1 MVSMKMN
8 WMANLI
14 ASALTLSTVACMQ
27 ESPVDNPSADG
38 KHKANDL
45 SVAARTPIGS
55 TQPITMISTL
65 AQLRAMS
72 TTGNYKLANNI
83 DASPTSSAPFAP
95 IGFTKDP
102 FQGTF
107 DGNNFTIDRL
117 TVRGSGE
124 NTGMFSW
131 AVNANFKNIRLTNVN
146 VIGGRNTGGLA
157 GYVRNVDLTYSY
169 VTGTVTGNL
178 QGDSRLGMVFGRAS
192 DFVRVN
198 RCYATGTVN
207 GWGQSVGGFVGYI
220 DAYGL
225 PDPNDD
231 FRATFKEVF
240 TNVTVNPSMPAGTG
254 YVYAGGL
261 AGYVIGGWFESVH
274 TAGSVLGRKAAGG
287 ILGYVLNDDPNSAAS
302 VLRGA
307 MSRGIVTDASVAGRA
322 GTIGMSTA
330 TFAWCSSFW
339 DKTTDTGVPNPLMP
353 ETNCQTGKTS
363 TELKSP
369 HPDPSKLISP
379 YTFGQLV
386 TQSLINQGVYQQ
398 CKLASGSDGD
408 WGFGTCGTTVTWALN
423 SSTEYNTLTR
433 IPNPGVQPK

>member
-1 MVSMKMN
+1 MQNK

-27 ESPVDNPSADG
+27 ENPMERPSADG
-38 KHKANDL
+38 KTNDL
-45 SVAARTPIGS
+45 SVAARSPIGS
-55 TQPITMISTL
+55 TEMVQRCSTL
-65 AQLRAMS
+65 AQLRAMT
-72 TTGNYKLANNI
+72 TTGNYLQTKDI
-83 DASPTSSAPFAP
+83 DASPTSSVPFVP

-107 DGNNFTIDRL
+107 NGNNHTIDKL
-117 TVRGSGE
+117 TIKGSGE

-131 AVNANFKNIRLTNVN
+131 AVNANFQNIRLTNVN
-146 VIGGRNTGGLA
+146 VQGGRNTGALA

-192 DFVRVN
+192 DFVRVS

-220 DAYGL
+220 DAYGIH
-225 PDPNDD
+225 DPNDE
-231 FRATFKEVF
+231 FGASFSEIF
-240 TNVTVNPSMPAGTG
+240 TNVTVNPNMPSGTG

-261 AGYVIGGWFESVH
+261 AGYVIGGLFNNVH
-274 TAGSVLGRKAAGG
+274 TVGSVTGRKAAGG
-287 ILGYVLNDDPNSAAS
+287 ILGYVVNDDPNSEPS

-322 GTIGMSTA
+322 GTIGMSTG
-330 TFAWCSSFW
+330 TFGWCGSFW
-339 DKTTDTGVPNPLMP
+339 DNNTDGGVPNPLMP
-353 ETNCQTGKTS
+353 EPMCQTGKS
-363 TELKSP
+363 SNELKGAHPSP
-369 HPDPSKLISP
+369 NRVITP
-379 YTFGQLV
+379 YYFGSFV
-386 TQSLINQGVYQQ
+386 TQQLIDANGWDQ
-398 CKLASGSDGD
+398 CHLGSGSDFD
-408 WGFGTCGTTVTWALN
+408 WGFGTCGTTQIWASN

-433 IPNPGVQPK
+433 IPNPTVQPK

>member
-1 MVSMKMN
+1 
-8 WMANLI
+8 MANLI

-38 KHKANDL
+38 KSKANDL

-55 TQPITMISTL
+55 TQPVTLISTL
-65 AQLRAMS
+65 AQLRAMT

-95 IGFTKDP
+95 IGFLKDP

-107 DGNNFTIDRL
+107 DGNNFTINNL
-117 TVRGSGE
+117 TVRGTGE
-124 NTGMFSW
+124 YTGMFMW

-146 VIGGRNTGGLA
+146 VVGGHHVGGLA

-178 QGDSRLGMVFGRAS
+178 NTDSRLGMMFGRAA
-192 DFVRVN
+192 DFVHVS

-207 GWGQSVGGFVGYI
+207 GWGRYVGGFVGYI
-220 DAYGL
+220 DAYGIY
-225 PDPNDD
+225 DPNED
-231 FRATFKEVF
+231 FRASFYEVF
-240 TNVTVNPSMPAGTG
+240 TNVTVNPSMPSGG
-254 YVYAGGL
+254 SVYAGGL
-261 AGYVIGGWFESVH
+261 AGYVLGGDFQSVH
-274 TAGSVLGRKAAGG
+274 TMGSVTGRYAAGG
-287 ILGYVLNDDPNSAAS
+287 ILGYVVNDDANSAS
-302 VLRGA
+302 TILRGA

-322 GTIGMSTA
+322 GTIGNSTG

-339 DKTTDTGVPNPLMP
+339 DKTTDTGVPNPAMP

-363 TELKSP
+363 TELKAP
-369 HPDPSKLISP
+369 HPDPSKLIAP
-379 YTFGQLV
+379 YTFGQVV
-386 TQSLINQGVYQQ
+386 TQTLINQGIYSQ

-408 WGFGTCGTTVTWALN
+408 WGFGTCGVTQTWALN
-423 SSTEYNTLTR
+423 SNTEYNTLTR
-433 IPNPGVQPK
+433 IPNPSVQPK